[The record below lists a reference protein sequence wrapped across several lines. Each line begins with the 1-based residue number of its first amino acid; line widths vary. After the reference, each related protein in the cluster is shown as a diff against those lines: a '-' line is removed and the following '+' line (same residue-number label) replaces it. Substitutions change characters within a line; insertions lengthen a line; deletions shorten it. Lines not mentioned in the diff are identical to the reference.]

1 MLRLTPRAGGCAD
14 NDGPASGALSQGM
27 CKGLDYFSLDTYRD
41 DPAAE
46 VGAVKQALTPLF
58 STNRPPNPYE
68 PRGQGIFLIP
78 GLFWFMSSCKQPGGA
93 GVAGTAGKAVCGE
106 SSWCANGTQCDTSP
120 SWLIGKMRALPDPS
134 LGPSRQRPITRQA
147 FLPSFGPSRQRPLMH
162 QG

>member
-1 MLRLTPRAGGCAD
+1 
-14 NDGPASGALSQGM
+14 M

>member
-1 MLRLTPRAGGCAD
+1 MIVFVARASLQKRAPRAPIVAALRLTPRAGGCAD

-41 DPAAE
+41 EPAAE

-93 GVAGTAGKAVCGE
+93 GVAGTCTDDCLRAPFIRGFIGDGY
-106 SSWCANGTQCDTSP
+106 SGNG
-120 SWLIGKMRALPDPS
+120 
-134 LGPSRQRPITRQA
+134 RPNLQ
-147 FLPSFGPSRQRPLMH
+147 
-162 QG
+162 